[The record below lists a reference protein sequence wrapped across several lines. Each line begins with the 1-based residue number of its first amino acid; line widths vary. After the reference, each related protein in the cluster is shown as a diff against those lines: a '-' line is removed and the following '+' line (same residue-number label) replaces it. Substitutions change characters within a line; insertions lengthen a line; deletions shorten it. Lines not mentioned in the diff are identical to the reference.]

1 MKQRLSL
8 SPPTVGA
15 SSLLVIFAVLCL
27 TVFALLSVS
36 SVQADTRLG
45 NASRDAISD
54 YYEAD
59 KQAEIIL
66 SQLRRGEI
74 PPGVTERDGIYTY
87 ACPLSDTQALAV
99 EVTLQRTEYT
109 ILRWQVVSTVTW
121 QPDETLPVWK
131 ETSEGGLS

>member
-1 MKQRLSL
+1 MKQRRSL

-45 NASRDAISD
+45 DSARGAILD

-74 PPGVTERDGIYTY
+74 PPEVTEQDGIYTY
-87 ACPLSDTQALAV
+87 SCPLSDTQALAV
-99 EVTLQRTEYT
+99 EVVLQESEYT

>member
-1 MKQRLSL
+1 MKKQISL

-45 NASRDAISD
+45 NSARDAIFG

-66 SQLRRGEI
+66 SRLRNGEI
-74 PPGVTERDGIYTY
+74 PPNVTETDGIYTY
-87 ACPLSDTQALAV
+87 SCPLSDTQAL
-99 EVTLQRTEYT
+99 EVQVSLQGAEYT
-109 ILRWQVVSTVTW
+109 ILRWQVVSTADW
-121 QPDETLPVWK
+121 QPDETLPVWNDK
-131 ETSEGGLS
+131 SKGE